1 MKTRIEKAY
10 RFYKSQ
16 YPSQIAMFRI
26 GDKCSAYLEDA
37 EKLQAV
43 FGGSGSSFSVPAD
56 TVYDFI
62 RECSTKNLA
71 VRLVSCRNHDG
82 EFDVPDVETIEN
94 ERNAYY

>member
-16 YPSQIAMFRI
+16 YQSQIVMFRI
-26 GDKCSAYLEDA
+26 GDKCSAYFEDA

-43 FGGSGSSFSVPAD
+43 FGGSGSSFSVPAK

-62 RECSTKNLA
+62 RECSIKDMA
-71 VRLVSCRNHDG
+71 VRLVSYRNGDG

-94 ERNAYY
+94 ERNADY